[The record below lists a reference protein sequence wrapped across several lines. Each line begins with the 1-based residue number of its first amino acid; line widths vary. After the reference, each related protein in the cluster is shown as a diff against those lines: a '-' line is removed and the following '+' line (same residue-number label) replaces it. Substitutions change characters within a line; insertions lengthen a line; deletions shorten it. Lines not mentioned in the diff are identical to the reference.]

1 MIVGFHD
8 ATRLTTLRNSAM
20 LDPSHPDTKARCTGD
35 GEYAPISLG
44 SYLYLTCHAALALLL
59 AYLVVTQCARP
70 AGPPLLCAQDMPTTG
85 TKRRSE
91 CEGPAVEELP
101 SAIAVEELSSEI
113 AVVELPSEIA
123 VEELPS
129 AIAIEADYS
138 LYCAGEPHP
147 MDVERGEAR
156 CSCDRCSRWDRFVRG
171 GDPGGWPR
179 YEVIT
184 AELVAGLAAW
194 LRGEPRSRL

>member
-1 MIVGFHD
+1 
-8 ATRLTTLRNSAM
+8 
-20 LDPSHPDTKARCTGD
+20 
-35 GEYAPISLG
+35 
-44 SYLYLTCHAALALLL
+44 
-59 AYLVVTQCARP
+59 
-70 AGPPLLCAQDMPTTG
+70 MPTTG

-91 CEGPAVEELP
+91 CEGPAVDLEELP
-101 SAIAVEELSSEI
+101 SAIAVE
-113 AVVELPSEIA
+113 
-123 VEELPS
+123 
-129 AIAIEADYS
+129 ADFS

-171 GDPGGWPR
+171 EDPGGWPR

>member
-1 MIVGFHD
+1 MPPRLCILTHRAATAVQTASENGFTADCPLTPSAASSPAFEHLQSMYVWNLARIVQTKTVQL
-8 ATRLTTLRNSAM
+8 TRRL
-20 LDPSHPDTKARCTGD
+20 CTGLVNYRSETWRAV
-35 GEYAPISLG
+35 GG
-44 SYLYLTCHAALALLL
+44 RGAAGFRLLR
-59 AYLVVTQCARP
+59 T
-70 AGPPLLCAQDMPTTG
+70 GMPTTG

-91 CEGPAVEELP
+91 CEGPAVDLEELP
-101 SAIAVEELSSEI
+101 SAIAVE
-113 AVVELPSEIA
+113 
-123 VEELPS
+123 
-129 AIAIEADYS
+129 ADFS

-171 GDPGGWPR
+171 EDPGGWPR